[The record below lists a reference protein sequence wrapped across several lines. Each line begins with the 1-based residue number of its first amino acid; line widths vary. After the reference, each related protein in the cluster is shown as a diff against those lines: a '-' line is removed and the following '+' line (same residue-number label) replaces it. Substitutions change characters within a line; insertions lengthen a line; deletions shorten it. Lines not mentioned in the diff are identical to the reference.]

1 MIPVPTQQNID
12 QLTPPQYSTRGR
24 PPDRSDAFPLHH
36 PQPHPI
42 VQETT
47 VTGQRKPSAAESAL
61 EMLRNQ
67 HQRRRA
73 NSAATTTGH
82 SPKEGLVFARRSAE
96 KGTERGER
104 GPDGPG
110 IRQPPQ
116 NLRSMLSKLS
126 QGLPGSQP
134 PDPPAPPSSPVMNT
148 HPTPLYVRSSG
159 PPPTPT
165 QQSQRTSKTS
175 FGSGV
180 ASLGMDWAVGAV
192 STLVVP
198 SELAQ
203 LLDGEH
209 HTDELATKF
218 EAGWPMLQKW
228 LVAIGGGGGD
238 GDFGRVVM
246 VYR

>member
-1 MIPVPTQQNID
+1 MFPVPTQQNID
-12 QLTPPQYSTRGR
+12 QLSPPQYSTRGR
-24 PPDRSDAFPLHH
+24 PPEPFSPSQ
-36 PQPHPI
+36 PQPHFP
-42 VQETT
+42 VQETAAER
-47 VTGQRKPSAAESAL
+47 QRKPSAAENAL
-61 EMLRNQ
+61 ELLRNQ

-73 NSAATTTGH
+73 DSAATTGGR
-82 SPKEGLVFARRSAE
+82 SIKGELVFARRTSE
-96 KGTERGER
+96 KGVERGER
-104 GPDGPG
+104 GFDNPNV
-110 IRQPPQ
+110 RQPPQ

-134 PDPPAPPSSPVMNT
+134 SDPPAPPSSPVMNA
-148 HPTPLYVRSSG
+148 HPVPLYVRSSG
-159 PPPTPT
+159 PPPTPI
-165 QQSQRTSKTS
+165 QQSQRTSRTS
-175 FGSGV
+175 FGSGGIG
-180 ASLGMDWAVGAV
+180 LGVDSGIGAV

-228 LVAIGGGGGD
+228 LVAIGEGSGD